1 VSAAGS
7 ADELRDEVRAWLH
20 DNWHDERPLLEWR
33 GLLAD
38 AGWGC
43 PTWPT
48 RWWGR
53 GLRPGLGAVV
63 EEEIARFGAVGAA
76 PGQGVTLAGATI
88 LEHGSDEVKAR
99 FLRQAQTGEHRW
111 CQLFSE
117 PGSGSDL
124 AGLTA
129 RAELDGDEWVITGQK
144 VWNTSA
150 HKATYGMLLARTNF
164 DVPKHRGITYFL
176 IDMRQPGVEVRP
188 LMAMNRYASFNEVF
202 LTEARVPV
210 NNVVGAIGEGWRPAS
225 TTLASERFLPSTRR
239 MGSTD
244 GNRTGRCHD
253 EARDEAND
261 YFATYKWYPQRAGRA
276 DLAVP
281 HAQRVGLANDP
292 VTRQRLA
299 DLYALTMTAKWTS
312 LRARAAKVAGKP
324 AGAEGSV
331 GKLVGSE
338 ISRRAAALH
347 AHLAGAHGMLSGPGA
362 GFDGVIAEILVSQ
375 PGQSIAGGTD
385 EIQRNIIGER
395 TLGLPREPA
404 VDIDVPFRD
413 VRTNMRAQ

>member
-1 VSAAGS
+1 MSV
-7 ADELRDEVRAWLH
+7 DELRAEVADWLR
-20 DNWHDERPLLEWR
+20 DSWDDERPLLAWR
-33 GLLAD
+33 GMLAD

-48 RWWGR
+48 QWWGR
-53 GLRPGLGAVV
+53 GLSPGRASIV
-63 EEEIARFGAVGAA
+63 EQEFSRFGAIGAA

-88 LEHGSDEVKAR
+88 LEHGSDDVKAR

-124 AGLTA
+124 AGLSS

-150 HKATYGMLLARTNF
+150 HKASHGMVLARTNF

-210 NNVVGAIGEGWRPAS
+210 ANVVGAVGEGWRAAL
-225 TTLASERFLPSTRR
+225 TTLASERFLPSTKRLSSAEGAR
-239 MGSTD
+239 G
-244 GNRTGRCHD
+244 GLCRT
-253 EARDEAND
+253 EAAAEADD
-261 YFATYKWYPQRAGRA
+261 YFSTYKWYPQRAGRS

-281 HAQRVGLANDP
+281 HARRVGLTADP
-292 VTRQRLA
+292 VIRQRLA
-299 DLYALTMTAKWTS
+299 DLYSLQLTAKWTAQ
-312 LRARAAKVAGKP
+312 RARDAKVAGKP
-324 AGAEGSV
+324 AGAEGSI

-347 AHLAGAHGMLSGPGA
+347 AHLAGAHGMLSGPDA
-362 GFDGVIAEILVSQ
+362 GFNGLIAEILVSQ

-385 EIQRNIIGER
+385 EIQRNIIAEK

-404 VDIDVPFRD
+404 VDIDIPFHT
-413 VRTNMRAQ
+413 VRTNLRS

>member
-1 VSAAGS
+1 VSAAAS
-7 ADELRDEVRAWLH
+7 TDDLRAEVRSWLQ
-20 DNWHDERPLLEWR
+20 DNWHDDRPLFEWR
-33 GLLAD
+33 RVLAD

-48 RWWGR
+48 QWWGR
-53 GLRPGLGAVV
+53 GLSPALGAVV

-88 LEHGSDEVKAR
+88 LEHGSDDVKAR
-99 FLRQAQTGEHRW
+99 FLREAQTGEHRW

-176 IDMRQPGVEVRP
+176 VDMRQPGVEVRP

-202 LTEARVPV
+202 LTEARVPS

-239 MGSTD
+239 MGSAD
-244 GNRTGRCHD
+244 SVRVGRCHD

-276 DLAVP
+276 DLAVA

-324 AGAEGSV
+324 AGTEGSV

-347 AHLAGAHGMLSGPGA
+347 AHLAGAHGMLSGNEA

-395 TLGLPREPA
+395 TLGLPREPS
-404 VDIDVPFRD
+404 VDVDVPFHE
-413 VRTNMRAQ
+413 VRTNVRAQ

>member
-1 VSAAGS
+1 MSDDSVRQEVGQWLAATW
-7 ADELRDEVRAWLH
+7 E
-20 DNWHDERPLLEWR
+20 DERPLLEWR
-33 GLLAD
+33 ILLAE

-48 RWWGR
+48 QWWGR
-53 GLRPGLGAVV
+53 GLSPGRAAVV
-63 EEEIARFGAVGAA
+63 EAEFQRAGAVGAT

-88 LEHGSDEVKAR
+88 LEHASDDVKAR

-124 AGLTA
+124 AGLST
-129 RAELDGDEWVITGQK
+129 RAERDGDEWVITGQK

-150 HKATYGMLLARTNF
+150 QKANYGMLLARTNF
-164 DVPKHRGITYFL
+164 DVPKHRGITYF
-176 IDMRQPGVEVRP
+176 IVDMRQPGVEVRP
-188 LMAMNRYASFNEVF
+188 LMQMNRYASFNEVF

-210 NNVVGAIGEGWRPAS
+210 ANVVGAVGEGWRAAL
-225 TTLASERFLPSTRR
+225 TTLASERFLPSTKR
-239 MGSTD
+239 MSAVAGK
-244 GNRTGRCHD
+244 RTGLCHR
-253 EARDEAND
+253 EAAAEADD
-261 YFATYKWYPQRAGRA
+261 YFATYKWYPQRAGRS
-276 DLAVP
+276 DLAKP
-281 HAQRVGLANDP
+281 HAQRNGMAADP
-292 VTRQRLA
+292 VTRQRVA
-299 DLYALTMTAKWTS
+299 DLYALTMTAKWTA

-324 AGAEGSV
+324 AGAEGSI

-347 AHLAGAHGMLSGPGA
+347 AHIAGANGMLAGAES
-362 GFDGVIAEILVSQ
+362 GFDGLIAEILISQ

-385 EIQRNIIGER
+385 EIQRNIIAEK

-404 VDIDVPFRD
+404 VDIDVPFSQ
-413 VRTNMRAQ
+413 VRTNLRQPS

>member
-1 VSAAGS
+1 VSTTAE
-7 ADELRDEVRAWLH
+7 DLRAEVRAWLQE
-20 DNWHDERPLLEWR
+20 NWHDSLPLFDWR

-48 RWWGR
+48 QWWGR
-53 GLRPGLGAVV
+53 GLSPGLGGVV

-88 LEHGSDEVKAR
+88 LQHGSDDVKAR

-176 IDMRQPGVEVRP
+176 IDMRQPGIEVRP

-202 LTEARVPV
+202 LTEARVPA

-225 TTLASERFLPSTRR
+225 TTLASERFLPSNRR
-239 MGSTD
+239 MGSAD
-244 GNRTGRCHD
+244 GNRTGRCHE

-276 DLAVP
+276 DLVVA

-347 AHLAGAHGMLSGPGA
+347 AHLAGSHGMLSGPGA

>member
-1 VSAAGS
+1 MAGD
-7 ADELRDEVRAWLH
+7 ALAEEVGQWLH
-20 DNWHDERPLLEWR
+20 DNWSDDRPLLDWR
-33 GLLAD
+33 GMLAD

-48 RWWGR
+48 QWWGR
-53 GLRPGLGAVV
+53 GLSPGRAAVV
-63 EEEIARFGAVGAA
+63 EAEFSRFGAVGAA

-88 LEHGSDEVKAR
+88 LEYGSDDVKAR

-124 AGLTA
+124 AGLTTK
-129 RAELDGDEWVITGQK
+129 AELDGDEWVISGQK

-150 HKATYGMLLARTNF
+150 HRANFGMLLARTNF

-176 IDMRQPGVEVRP
+176 VDMRQPGIEVRP

-202 LTEARVPV
+202 LNEARVPAG
-210 NNVVGAIGEGWRPAS
+210 NIVGAVGEGWRPAS

-239 MGSTD
+239 MSAAEGDRS
-244 GNRTGRCHD
+244 GRCHQ

-261 YFATYKWYPQRAGRA
+261 YFATYKWYPQRAGRP
-276 DLAVP
+276 DLALP
-281 HAQRVGLANDP
+281 HAQLVGRSNDP

-324 AGAEGSV
+324 AGAEGSI
-331 GKLVGSE
+331 GKLLGSE

-347 AHLAGAHGMLSGPGA
+347 GHLAGAHGMLEGAEA
-362 GFDGVIAEILVSQ
+362 GFDGAIAEILVSQ

-404 VDIDVPFRD
+404 VDIDVPFRA
-413 VRTNMRAQ
+413 VRTNRREP

>member
-1 VSAAGS
+1 MAGD
-7 ADELRDEVRAWLH
+7 ALQDEVGQWLH
-20 DNWHDERPLLEWR
+20 DNWHDDRPLLEWR
-33 GLLAD
+33 GILAD

-48 RWWGR
+48 QWWGR
-53 GLRPGLGAVV
+53 GLSPARAAIV
-63 EEEIARFGAVGAA
+63 EAEFTRFGAVGAA

-124 AGLTA
+124 AGLTTK
-129 RAELDGDEWVITGQK
+129 AELDGDEWVISGQK

-150 HKATYGMLLARTNF
+150 HKANFGMLLARTNF

-176 IDMRQPGVEVRP
+176 VDMRQPGIEVRP

-202 LTEARVPV
+202 LNEARVPV
-210 NNVVGAIGEGWRPAS
+210 DNIVGSVGEGWRPAS

-239 MGSTD
+239 MSAAEGDRS
-244 GNRTGRCHD
+244 GRCHR
-253 EARDEAND
+253 EAREEAND
-261 YFATYKWYPQRAGRA
+261 YFATYKWYPQRAGRP
-276 DLAVP
+276 DLAIP
-281 HAQRVGLANDP
+281 HAQRVGRSNDP

-324 AGAEGSV
+324 AGAEGSI

-338 ISRRAAALH
+338 ISRRSAALH
-347 AHLAGAHGMLSGPGA
+347 AHLAGAHGMLAGADA
-362 GFDGVIAEILVSQ
+362 GFGGDIAEILVSQ

-404 VDIDVPFRD
+404 VDVDVPFRA
-413 VRTNMRAQ
+413 VRTNRREP

>member
-1 VSAAGS
+1 VSTTGS
-7 ADELRDEVRAWLH
+7 ADELRAEVRAWLH

-43 PTWPT
+43 STWPT
-48 RWWGR
+48 QWWGR
-53 GLRPGLGAVV
+53 GLSPGLGAVV
-63 EEEIARFGAVGAA
+63 DDEIARFGAVGAA

-88 LEHGSDEVKAR
+88 LEHGSDDVKAR

-129 RAELDGDEWVITGQK
+129 RAELDGDEWVVTGQK

-150 HKATYGMLLARTNF
+150 HKATFGMLLARTNF

-176 IDMRQPGVEVRP
+176 IDMRQPGIEVRP

-202 LTEARVPV
+202 LTEARVPTK
-210 NNVVGAIGEGWRPAS
+210 NVVGAIGEGWRPAA
-225 TTLASERFLPSTRR
+225 TTLASERFLPSNRR

-253 EARDEAND
+253 EAREEAND

-276 DLAVP
+276 DLTIA
-281 HAQRVGLANDP
+281 HAQQVGLDRDP

-312 LRARAAKVAGKP
+312 LRARAAKVVGKP
-324 AGAEGSV
+324 AGAEGSI

-347 AHLAGAHGMLSGPGA
+347 AHLAGANGMLSGVEA
-362 GFDGVIAEILVSQ
+362 GFDGAIAEILVSQ

-413 VRTNMRAQ
+413 VRTNTRAL

>member
-1 VSAAGS
+1 MAGDALS
-7 ADELRDEVRAWLH
+7 EEVGQWLLE
-20 DNWHDERPLLEWR
+20 NWLDDRPLLEWR
-33 GLLAD
+33 GMLAD

-48 RWWGR
+48 QWWGR
-53 GLRPGLGAVV
+53 GLSPGRAAVV
-63 EEEIARFGAVGAA
+63 EAEFARFGAVGAA

-88 LEHGSDEVKAR
+88 LEHGSDDVKAR

-124 AGLTA
+124 AGLTTK
-129 RAELDGDEWVITGQK
+129 AELDGDEWVISGQK

-150 HKATYGMLLARTNF
+150 HKANFGMLLARTNF

-176 IDMRQPGVEVRP
+176 VDMRQPGIEVRP
-188 LMAMNRYASFNEVF
+188 LMAMNGYASFNEVF
-202 LTEARVPV
+202 LNEARVPAA
-210 NNVVGAIGEGWRPAS
+210 NIVGLFGEGWRPAS

-239 MGSTD
+239 MSAAEGE
-244 GNRTGRCHD
+244 RTGLCHR

-261 YFATYKWYPQRAGRA
+261 YFATYKWYPQRAGRP
-276 DLAVP
+276 DLAIP
-281 HAQRVGLANDP
+281 HAQRVGRSDDP

-324 AGAEGSV
+324 AGVEGSI

-347 AHLAGAHGMLSGPGA
+347 GHLAGAHGMLSGADA
-362 GFDGVIAEILVSQ
+362 GFDGNIAEILVSQ

-404 VDIDVPFRD
+404 VDIDVPFRA
-413 VRTNMRAQ
+413 VRTNLREP

>member
-7 ADELRDEVRAWLH
+7 ADELRADVRAWLH
-20 DNWHDERPLLEWR
+20 DNWNDDRPLLEWR
-33 GLLAD
+33 GQLAD

-48 RWWGR
+48 QWWGQ
-53 GLRPGLGAVV
+53 GLSAGRGAVV

-88 LEHGSDEVKAR
+88 LEHGSDDVKAR

-129 RAELDGDEWVITGQK
+129 RAELDGDDWVITGQK

-150 HKATYGMLLARTNF
+150 HKASYGMLLARTNF

-176 IDMRQPGVEVRP
+176 VDMRQPGIEVRP

-202 LTEARVPV
+202 LTEARVPA

-244 GNRTGRCHD
+244 GDRTGRCHD

-276 DLAVP
+276 DIAVA

-338 ISRRAAALH
+338 ISRRAASLH
-347 AHLAGAHGMLSGPGA
+347 AHLAGAHGMLSGAEA

-404 VDIDVPFRD
+404 VDVDVPFRD
-413 VRTNMRAQ
+413 VRTNTRAQ